1 MSLTKREKRNLY
13 MFILSY
19 IINNLVSGIMYDT
32 YVNYLQEVS
41 VSIATSFWA
50 FYGYATFISAAVLLF
65 VPKTGYKKLLVFC
78 SLSCAAAMFGVVFFR
93 NENIFYFT
101 TLMSLVGVQLHY
113 IMLSPFVAAYTGNL
127 NDKSIDWYTR
137 AYYMGYVGYFIT
149 TYLGGVFVVKMFA
162 LRAGE
167 TYEVAKQITAYIA
180 DAAPAL
186 KAAYVQGN
194 EDVLFIVGI
203 ISLMALIP
211 VLLIKEEKDDYVD
224 TNKEEKKS
232 FKEKMSEIH
241 KVLLNRDAV
250 TFLVYW
256 TIISFAM
263 GLFTSYFTVFL
274 NRNLHMDKA
283 TSSLLVSISYLAIV
297 LFMLFT
303 PYVVRKFGKVGTN
316 VFTVAM
322 SIPFMLIIANGD
334 RFGSAMVPVVGMAL
348 FMRSGFANLGAPAES
363 DLMMSITPKALR
375 PAYTSMVNF
384 LAGIISIVS
393 GNFTGKFLFTTLEGY
408 RYAYYIAAVLY
419 AIAAVI
425 MFFGLRKY
433 NRKSE

>member
-232 FKEKMSEIH
+232 LKEKMSEIH

>member
-78 SLSCAAAMFGVVFFR
+78 SLSCAAAMFGVVFFK

>member
-1 MSLTKREKRNLY
+1 MTLTKREKRNLY

-19 IINNLVSGIMYDT
+19 VINNLVSGIMYDT
-32 YVNYLQEVS
+32 YVNYMQEVS

-78 SLSCAAAMFGVVFFR
+78 SLSCAAAMFGVVFFK
-93 NENIFYFT
+93 NENVFYLT
-101 TLMSLVGVQLHY
+101 TLLSLVGVQLHY
-113 IMLSPFVAAYTGNL
+113 IMLSPFVAAYTGSL
-127 NDKSIDWYTR
+127 KDKSIDWYTR
-137 AYYMGYVGYFIT
+137 AYYMGYVGYFLT

-167 TYEVAKQITAYIA
+167 TFEAAKHITAYIA

-186 KAAYVQGN
+186 KAAYIQGN
-194 EDVLFIVGI
+194 EDVLFIVGVI
-203 ISLMALIP
+203 ALIGLIP
-211 VLLIKEEKDDYVD
+211 VLLINEEKEDYID
-224 TNKEEKKS
+224 TAQKEKKS
-232 FKEKMSEIH
+232 ISERISEIH

-283 TSSLLVSISYLAIV
+283 TSSLLVSVSYLAIV

-303 PYVVRKFGKVGTN
+303 PYIVRKLGKVGTN
-316 VFTVAM
+316 VFTVSM

-334 RFGSAMVPVVGMAL
+334 KFGTGMVPVVGIAL
-348 FMRSGFANLGAPAES
+348 FMRAGLANLGAPAES
-363 DLMMSITPKALR
+363 DLMMSITPKPLR

-384 LAGIISIVS
+384 LAGFISIVS

>member
-1 MSLTKREKRNLY
+1 MILTKREKRNLY

-19 IINNLVSGIMYDT
+19 VINNLVSGIMYDT
-32 YVNYLQEVS
+32 YVNYMQEVS

-78 SLSCAAAMFGVVFFR
+78 SLSCAAAMFGVVFFK
-93 NENIFYFT
+93 NENIFYLT
-101 TLMSLVGVQLHY
+101 TLLSLVGVQLHY
-113 IMLSPFVAAYTGNL
+113 IMLSPFVAAYTGSL
-127 NDKSIDWYTR
+127 KDKSIDWYTR
-137 AYYMGYVGYFIT
+137 AYYMGYVGYFLT

-167 TYEVAKQITAYIA
+167 TFEAAKHITAYIA

-186 KAAYVQGN
+186 KAAYIQGN
-194 EDVLFIVGI
+194 EDVLFIVGVI
-203 ISLMALIP
+203 ALIGLIP
-211 VLLIKEEKDDYVD
+211 VLLIKEEKEDYID
-224 TNKEEKKS
+224 TAQKEKKS
-232 FKEKMSEIH
+232 ISERISEIH

-283 TSSLLVSISYLAIV
+283 TSSLLVSVSYLAIV

-303 PYVVRKFGKVGTN
+303 PYIVRKLGKVGTN
-316 VFTVAM
+316 VFTVSM

-334 RFGSAMVPVVGMAL
+334 KFGTGMVPVVGIAL
-348 FMRSGFANLGAPAES
+348 FMRAGLANLGAPAES
-363 DLMMSITPKALR
+363 DLMMSITPKPLR

-384 LAGIISIVS
+384 LAGFISIVS